1 MSEKRTQ
8 MRCKNGVY
16 FVNKTS
22 ISMFNGNSIQCKTKE
37 EEEEE
42 KKQLNGKIC
51 SVVCV
56 DVKKRNQR
64 AKKE

>member
-1 MSEKRTQ
+1 

-37 EEEEE
+37 EEK

-51 SVVCV
+51 SAVCV
-56 DVKKRNQR
+56 DVKKRYQR